1 MLSLGWSSV
10 DHVRTR
16 TWGNEENPCNPGAL
30 RTVANVRNHHLFCVT
45 SAEVFCWDDGAT
57 WTNTTM
63 RAGIK
68 RQEKRA
74 GLRVT
79 GWHVLRHTF
88 CSHLAM
94 RGAPAKAIQDLAG
107 HQSIAVTNLYMHLAP
122 GALRTAIDLL
132 ESAPLQASCKDVRKS
147 A

>member
-1 MLSLGWSSV
+1 M
-10 DHVRTR
+10 
-16 TWGNEENPCNPGAL
+16 
-30 RTVANVRNHHLFCVT
+30 
-45 SAEVFCWDDGAT
+45 FCWGDGSR
-57 WTNTTM
+57 WTNSTM

-94 RGAPAKAIQDLAG
+94 RGAPAIAIQELAG
-107 HQSIAVTNLYMHLAP
+107 HASIAVTNRYMHLAP
-122 GALRTAIDLL
+122 GELRGTRSHCSKTGRQMGD
-132 ESAPLQASCKDVRKS
+132 SPKN
-147 A
+147 

>member
-1 MLSLGWSSV
+1 MTARLTNALKE
-10 DHVRTR
+10 VRH
-16 TWGNEENPCNPGAL
+16 L
-30 RTVANVRNHHLFCVT
+30 RGPLVL
-45 SAEVFCWDDGAT
+45 CWDDGT
-57 WTNTTM
+57 RWTFTTM
-63 RAGIK
+63 RAGMK

-107 HQSIAVTNLYMHLAP
+107 HQSIAVTNRYMHLAP
-122 GALRTAIDLL
+122 GALRGAIDLL
-132 ESAPLQASCKDVRKS
+132 EPAAVASRLQGGSKTS
-147 A
+147 LST